1 METTAQVVSK
11 ENRKK
16 FLPPDETA
24 MFCEQVA
31 LILKSGIPLHDGI
44 EALCDNYKDA
54 RYGDKFK
61 LLNDVVKE
69 TGSLGDAVA
78 AVGIFPPYMVN
89 TVKIGERAGTADS
102 VMEALGVY
110 YAREGQIKRSVKN
123 AITYPLVLVAM
134 MAMVIVVLVIKVLPI
149 FTQVFRN
156 LGTDMSASS
165 VAIMNF
171 GLAAGQTVLIL
182 VAVVIVI
189 AAVIFILYKTRLR
202 EQVMVFL
209 CKIFHPVA
217 EITKKTAAGRF
228 ASVMSMMLASGFP
241 LEEALKLIPEVL
253 SDEAAKKKV
262 AKCRDLME
270 AGESFPVAVESC
282 GIFEGIHGKMI
293 RVGFVA
299 GQMDSVMSKLAGIYE
314 EEIDD
319 SIRRMVALIEPTLV
333 AVLSVIIGAVLLA
346 VMLPLA
352 SILSSM

>member
-1 METTAQVVSK
+1 MQATVEATNK
-11 ENRKK
+11 DRKK
-16 FLPPDETA
+16 YLPPDETA

-31 LILKSGIPLHDGI
+31 LILKSGIPLHDGV
-44 EALCDNYKDA
+44 EALCDNYKDS
-54 RYGDKFK
+54 RYGEQFK
-61 LLNDVVKE
+61 LLDKVVKE
-69 TGSLGDAVA
+69 TGSLGDAVE

-89 TVKIGERAGTADS
+89 TLKIGERAGTTDS
-102 VMEALGVY
+102 VMEALELY

-156 LGTDMSASS
+156 LGTEMSASS

-182 VAVVIVI
+182 VGAVII
-189 AAVIFILYKTRLR
+189 AAAVIFILYKTSMR
-202 EQVMVFL
+202 ERVMIFL
-209 CKIFHPVA
+209 CKIFRPIA
-217 EITKKTAAGRF
+217 EITKKTSAGRF
-228 ASVMSMMLASGFP
+228 ASVMAMMMASGFP
-241 LEEALKLIPEVL
+241 LEEALALIPEVL

-262 AKCRDLME
+262 AKCRELMDG
-270 AGESFPVAVESC
+270 GESFPSAVEDC

-299 GQMDSVMSKLAGIYE
+299 GQMDNVMEKLAGIYE